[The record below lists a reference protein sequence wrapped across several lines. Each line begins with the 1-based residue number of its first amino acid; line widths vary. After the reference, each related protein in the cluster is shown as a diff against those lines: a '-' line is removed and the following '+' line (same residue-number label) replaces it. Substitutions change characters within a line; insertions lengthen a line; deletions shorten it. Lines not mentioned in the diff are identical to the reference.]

1 MVDATVALYEKNARA
16 YATNSRER
24 GHMSHLHNRFAEYCA
39 APATILDLGSGPG
52 FDGEILAV
60 RSYRV
65 VCLEPARAQ
74 LAVAAGSPALRG
86 HLVQGDAV
94 QLPFRTATFDG
105 VWACASLLH
114 LPRPAVWT
122 ALREVNRIL
131 APGGVVFT
139 SMQEGTIANP
149 VIMGPGDSIPGRT
162 YFYYR
167 AHEWLEVIE
176 QCGFEL
182 MEQRLKR
189 VSQPYVNAGATG
201 WIETFAR
208 KPGQLG
214 TSLPIRAGT
223 WRGTGQR
230 SNRPSR

>member
-1 MVDATVALYEKNARA
+1 MVDATVALYEEYARA
-16 YATNSRER
+16 YATNSRDR
-24 GHMSHLHNRFAEYCA
+24 AHMRHLHDRFAEYCTA
-39 APATILDLGSGPG
+39 AAAVLDLGSGPG
-52 FDGEILAV
+52 FDGASLAAKG
-60 RSYRV
+60 YRV

-74 LAVAAGSPALRG
+74 LVVAAESAALRG

-94 QLPFRTATFDG
+94 QLPFRAATFDG

-114 LPRPAVWT
+114 LPRPAARA

-208 KPGQLG
+208 KPG
-214 TSLPIRAGT
+214 
-223 WRGTGQR
+223 
-230 SNRPSR
+230 

>member
-1 MVDATVALYEKNARA
+1 MN
-16 YATNSRER
+16 
-24 GHMSHLHNRFAEYCA
+24 HLHNRFSEYCA
-39 APATILDLGSGPG
+39 GVATILDLGSGPG
-52 FDGEILAV
+52 FDGAILAS
-60 RSYRV
+60 RGYRV

-74 LAVAAGSPALRG
+74 LAVAAESPALRG

-94 QLPFRTATFDG
+94 QLPFRAATFDG

-114 LPRPAVWT
+114 LPRPAART
-122 ALREVNRIL
+122 AIREVNRVL
-131 APGGVVFT
+131 APGGVLFT
-139 SMQEGTIANP
+139 SMQESPIADP
-149 VIMGPGDSIPGRT
+149 VIMGPTDSMPGRT

-176 QCGFEL
+176 QCGFDL

-208 KPGQLG
+208 KPG
-214 TSLPIRAGT
+214 
-223 WRGTGQR
+223 
-230 SNRPSR
+230 